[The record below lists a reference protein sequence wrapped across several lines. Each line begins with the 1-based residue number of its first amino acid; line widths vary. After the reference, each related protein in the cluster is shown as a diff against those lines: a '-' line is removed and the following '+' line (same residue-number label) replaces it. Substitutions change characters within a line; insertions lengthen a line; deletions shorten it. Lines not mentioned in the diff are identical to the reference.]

1 MDPCFGDANVK
12 KIVALTLAVLLAAC
26 GVDFH
31 DDTGRPVTSDVN
43 LDIGE

>member
-1 MDPCFGDANVK
+1 VK

-31 DDTGRPVTSDVN
+31 DDGGRPVTSDVI
-43 LDIGE
+43 LEVGE